1 MRFIIFIIYF
11 FYSTFSFSQNIEGRV
26 LELVDNIE
34 IPIVGA
40 NIYLIDN
47 SMGDVSDFEGNFMIQ
62 NLNNI
67 NQFIVSHTGYISDTL
82 SLKDDYDKVILLPDN
97 SLDEIT
103 INTKRKTSS
112 VSTISSANILNISSN
127 ELLKAACCNLAE
139 SFETT
144 PSIDVNYS
152 DAISGRKQINML
164 GLASPNI
171 LISIENIPS
180 IRGALNVYG
189 LTFIPGTWIESIQVA
204 KGSGSVVSGYESI
217 SGQINAE

>member
-82 SLKDDYDKVILLPDN
+82 
-97 SLDEIT
+97 
-103 INTKRKTSS
+103 
-112 VSTISSANILNISSN
+112 A
-127 ELLKAACCNLAE
+127 
-139 SFETT
+139 
-144 PSIDVNYS
+144 
-152 DAISGRKQINML
+152 
-164 GLASPNI
+164 
-171 LISIENIPS
+171 
-180 IRGALNVYG
+180 
-189 LTFIPGTWIESIQVA
+189 
-204 KGSGSVVSGYESI
+204 
-217 SGQINAE
+217 